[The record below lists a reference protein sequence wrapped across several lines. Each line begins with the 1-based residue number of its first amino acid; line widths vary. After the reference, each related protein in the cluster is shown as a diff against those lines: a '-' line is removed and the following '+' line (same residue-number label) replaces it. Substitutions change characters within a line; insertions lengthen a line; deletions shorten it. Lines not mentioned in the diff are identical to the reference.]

1 MATKIILTIDII
13 VMLIHLFMAEMDMN
27 KGNND
32 KATNNMLIAIMFGQ
46 ICLMVQ
52 ISSLGGWIKRKVNYE
67 H

>member
-52 ISSLGGWIKRKVNYE
+52 ISSLGG
-67 H
+67 